1 MKKISKNI
9 AAILLTILFLVATSS
24 LYAQQPGSGDHSGG
38 GGVPA
43 DPSLPSGSTPTNG
56 AVGHPIGATLANGM
70 YLLFLFGG
78 VYGGYKL
85 YEIRKKKEEEGKKG
99 LTESE

>member
-1 MKKISKNI
+1 MKKISKI
-9 AAILLTILFLVATSS
+9 SASFLLTILLLVATSV
-24 LYAQQPGSGDHSGG
+24 LYAQPSGNVPG
-38 GGVPA
+38 
-43 DPSLPSGSTPTNG
+43 DPSMPSGSTPTNG
-56 AVGHPIGATLANGM
+56 AVGHPIGATLASGM
-70 YLLFLFGG
+70 YLLLLFGG

>member
-1 MKKISKNI
+1 MKKISKII
-9 AAILLTILFLVATSS
+9 ASILLTIILLVASSS
-24 LYAQQPGSGDHSGG
+24 LYAQPGGGNQSGG
-38 GGVPA
+38 GGVPS
-43 DPSLPSGSTPTNG
+43 DPSISGSNG
-56 AVGHPIGATLANGM
+56 AVGHPVGSGATLASGM
-70 YLLFLFGG
+70 YLLLLFGG